1 MTICVVFLSHKSPDN
16 SRTKEIAIILLI
28 LFAIWLFICGSV
40 HLKSEF
46 RCRRR
51 RRCGRLGQDLD
62 TNTHAPNVSR
72 SLVKFDWQMSK
83 REPKLVERSQTA
95 LAAAT
100 WTIGEGDSD
109 SDAGS
114 DCSIIMRGK
123 LWRTMRGIRVKIF
136 GRPKNTN
143 NKKKDTNTHI
153 CIYISISVFV
163 CAYLCVD

>member
-1 MTICVVFLSHKSPDN
+1 MTICVVFLSHKSADN

-51 RRCGRLGQDLD
+51 RCRGRLGQDLD

-83 REPKLVERSQTA
+83 REAKLVERSQTA
-95 LAAAT
+95 PAAAT
-100 WTIGEGDSD
+100 WTIGEGD

-114 DCSIIMRGK
+114 DCSIIMRGFP
-123 LWRTMRGIRVKIF
+123 LAHNARHLS
-136 GRPKNTN
+136 KNIWQT
-143 NKKKDTNTHI
+143 
-153 CIYISISVFV
+153 
-163 CAYLCVD
+163 